1 MPLLG
6 RTVILH
12 NGVLLES
19 RKLIIPSIFLEAQ
32 QWAHVGLPSLEHC
45 TWLDLCPSACPS
57 KPSSIQQV
65 ESAGYVAGTEAQ
77 GMGYPA
83 CAEFTVW
90 WRRQTGHPWD
100 ALTCRE
106 LHTLMGVHLCSIP
119 KRSVSVGLVIISSL
133 SGVEDALRKQGKW
146 SDEGRP
152 PWTGVGEIGGRHR
165 QGG

>member
-19 RKLIIPSIFLEAQ
+19 RKLIIPPIFSEARQ
-32 QWAHVGLPSLEHC
+32 QAHPGLPSLERYTC
-45 TWLDLCPSACPS
+45 LDLFPSTCPS
-57 KPSSIQQV
+57 KPSSIQQR
-65 ESAGYVAGTEAQ
+65 SAGYVAGTEDQ
-77 GMGYPA
+77 GMEYPVR
-83 CAEFTVW
+83 AEFTVW

-100 ALTCRE
+100 VLTCRE
-106 LHTLMGVHLCSIP
+106 LHTLMGVHLCLTP
-119 KRSVSVGLVIISSL
+119 KHSVSVGPVIISE
-133 SGVEDALRKQGKW
+133 VEDALRKQGKW

-152 PWTGVGEIGGRHR
+152 PWIGVGEIGGRHR